1 MKILVDN
8 GHGVDT
14 KGKRSPDGTLL
25 EYKWAREVARMVC
38 DLLQAEGYDASLL
51 VPEEKDIAL
60 ATRCARANKFDKR
73 NTILVS
79 IHNNA
84 AGHGD
89 KWMKAR
95 GWCIFTTR
103 GITEADILAEYIW
116 REAVKEFKAPL
127 SVRTYSMNQPYGYDW
142 ENDFYIIKKSY
153 CPAVLVENFFMDN
166 HDDCNYLKTN
176 LAKATCAEVIVA
188 GVKAYLASK

>member
-14 KGKRSPDGTLL
+14 KGKQSPDGSLR

-60 ATRCARANKFDKR
+60 ATRCARANKYNKK
-73 NTILVS
+73 TTLLVS
-79 IHNNA
+79 IHINA
-84 AGHGD
+84 SGSDG
-89 KWMKAR
+89 KWRKAR
-95 GWCIFTTR
+95 GWRIFTTR
-103 GITEADILAEYIW
+103 GITEADTLAEYIW
-116 REAVKEFKAPL
+116 QAAKATFKAPL
-127 SVRTYSMNQPYGYDW
+127 TVGSYSNAKYGHDW

-153 CPAVLVENFFMDN
+153 CPAVLIENFFMDN
-166 HDDCNYLKTN
+166 HEDCNYLKTN
-176 LAKATCAEVIVA
+176 LAKATCAEVVVA
-188 GVKAYLASK
+188 GIKAYLASK